1 MVSRTIAAVLLW
13 AGMAPLAAQTV
24 PPLPPE
30 QTPTGARPRAD
41 ALLRDYFAAS
51 ISTPPSSFGWDSTF
65 YRKYTDALG
74 IPIISSARVPDEAVL
89 AARDIVIHMTSKR
102 PDVRAALIERGARVG
117 VMAVTE
123 MTTDIPEQRDWKKP
137 AIDDRRLTPGERARY
152 NEPGGIGSMTDQEYW
167 NRRARGMGGRYTT
180 GAEENIL
187 GYPGTRYYGENILV
201 HEFSHG
207 IMGAV
212 RTADSTLYARLEAA
226 YQQARDRKLYL
237 SPRGSPHYAVNT
249 IGEYWAEGTQW
260 WFWSNYPATFAKL
273 GVEQEV
279 WSPRDLE
286 RYDPE
291 LYDILSQVYPDHRIP
306 LDVYH
311 GKRLRPRGEGA
322 PQPAAAR
329 DDTVRQSDAVHH
341 DILLQ
346 PAHPPWQEQAP
357 AQYRAEFETSR
368 GRFVIEVQREWSPH
382 GADRFYNLVRNGYY
396 DGGRFHR
403 VLPGYIVQWGVH
415 GDPVVNSIWKTQFIP
430 DDSVRQSNT
439 RGFIGFAMTGPNL
452 RATQVYINT
461 ADNSRN
467 DAQGFSPFGRV
478 IEGMDVVD
486 SLYAGYGEDSGGG
499 LRGGRQ
505 GPLEQGGNAYL
516 AREYP
521 ELDYIIRARI
531 RP

>member
-1 MVSRTIAAVLLW
+1 MIAVLLW
-13 AGMAPLAAQTV
+13 AGAAPLAGQSV
-24 PPLPPE
+24 PPAAP
-30 QTPTGARPRAD
+30 GRAAAGAARPQAD
-41 ALLRDYFAAS
+41 ALVRDYVSAS
-51 ISTPPSSFGWDSTF
+51 ISTPPSSFGWDTTF
-65 YRKYTDALG
+65 YRKYVDALG

-89 AARDIVIHMTSKR
+89 VARDIVIHMTAKR
-102 PDVRAALIERGARVG
+102 PDVRAAMIERGTRVG
-117 VMAVTE
+117 VMAITE

-207 IMGAV
+207 IMGAL
-212 RTADSTLYARLEAA
+212 RTADSALYARLEVA

-260 WFWSNYPATFAKL
+260 WFWSNYPATFASH

-291 LYDILSQVYPDHRIP
+291 LYDILSSVYPDHHIP

-311 GKRLRPRGEGA
+311 GRRLRPRDIENA
-322 PQPAAAR
+322 PVA
-329 DDTVRQSDAVHH
+329 DTVRLD
-341 DILLQ
+341 LLRQ
-346 PAHPPWQEQAP
+346 PEHPRWQEQAP
-357 AQYRAEFETSR
+357 ARYHAEFETTR
-368 GRFVIEVQREWSPH
+368 GRFILEVHRDWSPH

-403 VLPGYIVQWGVH
+403 VLAGYIVQWGVH
-415 GDPVVNSIWKTQFIP
+415 GSPAVNSIWKTRFIP
-430 DDSVRQSNT
+430 DDSVVQSNT
-439 RGFIGFAMTGPNL
+439 RGFIGYAMTGPNL

-478 IEGMDVVD
+478 IDGMDVVD
-486 SLYAGYGEDSGGG
+486 SLYSGYGRDSGDG
-499 LRGGRQ
+499 LRAGTQ
-505 GPLEQGGNAYL
+505 GPLEEGGNAYL